1 MLDSTYEKYKHL
13 IGTQINKWTVL
24 EFVDKQYSNK
34 NHVHAKCRC
43 ECGTVRNVRLFKLL
57 NNDCLDCGCGTK
69 ERIHKRIIEKYEC
82 LVGTTIN
89 EWTVLKI
96 IPSDD
101 KHKKTFAMCQCS
113 CGTVKEVTL
122 EYLLHG
128 KSKSCGCLQKKMLQD
143 RCTKSLVGQRFGKLI
158 VMEMLEERDKFKR
171 IMYRCKCDCGGEIIT
186 SSLCLKNHYTSSCG
200 CMASYWNAY
209 IDKFLTQNN
218 IEHESEYRV
227 KINNRTYR
235 FDFYLPKFNLFIE
248 FDGLQHYEPT
258 RFKGISQ
265 EEAEKNLKRQQESD
279 KIKNNY
285 CIENNIN
292 LLRIPYWEKENIETI
307 INNHLQRL
315 SEKGFVEQT
324 TKYATV

>member
-13 IGTQINKWTVL
+13 IGTRVNKWTVL
-24 EFVDKQYSNK
+24 DFINKQYKNK
-34 NHVHAKCRC
+34 NYVYARCQC
-43 ECGTVRNVRLFKLL
+43 ECGTIRDVRLSELL
-57 NNDCLDCGCGTK
+57 NNKCLDCGCGAK
-69 ERIHKRIIEKYEC
+69 ERMREKIANKYKH

-89 EWTVLKI
+89 EWTILKI
-96 IPSDD
+96 IPPDD
-101 KHKKTFAMCQCS
+101 EHKNTYVMCQCS
-113 CGTVKEVTL
+113 CGTVKEVKL
-122 EYLLHG
+122 EYVLHG
-128 KSKSCGCLQKKMLQD
+128 RSKSCGCLQKKMLQD
-143 RCTKSLVGQRFGKLI
+143 RCTKSLVGQRFGKLTVI
-158 VMEMLEERDKFKR
+158 EMLEERDKFKR

-186 SSLCLKNHYTSSCG
+186 SSLCLRNHYTSSCG

-218 IEHESEYRV
+218 IKHESEYKV

-258 RFKGISQ
+258 RFGGMSQ
-265 EEAEKNLKRQQESD
+265 EEAEENLKLQQESD
-279 KIKNNY
+279 KIKDNY
-285 CIENNIN
+285 CIENNFN

-315 SEKGFVEQT
+315 NEKGFVEQT